1 VDSVCDVDEKPE
13 CTPTLDIGVRTGI
26 YHRFVGNFVKVT
38 VIVIAVLAV
47 AAILVTPDPRDDV
60 LGVLHKAQLSALH
73 LSGAVLPLL
82 LLSPILTMAQPAPSY
97 HPDSSGLLDLVC
109 VRLC

>member
-1 VDSVCDVDEKPE
+1 VGSACDGDEKPE
-13 CTPTLDIGVRTGI
+13 YTPTLDIGVRTGI
-26 YHRFVGNFVKVT
+26 YHPFVGNFVKVT
-38 VIVIAVLAV
+38 VIVIAVVAV
-47 AAILVTPDPRDDV
+47 AAILVTPDPKDDV

-73 LSGAVLPLL
+73 LAGAALPLL
-82 LLSPILTMAQPAPSY
+82 LFSPIRTMAQPAPTY